1 MKLTKRFKE
10 DLVKLFKYTY
20 LVLFWICVWFS
31 TTKFLT
37 ETLHVYPSSGM
48 TIIHMLVLLGIILSF
63 FLVIAILIMFILD
76 IIEAVVKFKKYV
88 FEKE

>member
-20 LVLFWICVWFS
+20 LVIFWICVWFS

-48 TIIHMLVLLGIILSF
+48 TIVHMLVLLGIILSF
-63 FLVIAILIMFILD
+63 FLVIALLIMFILD
-76 IIEAVVKFKKYV
+76 ILETVVKIKNYV

>member
-20 LVLFWICVWFS
+20 LGIFWICVWFS

-37 ETLHVYPSSGM
+37 DTLHVYPSSGI
-48 TIIHMLVLLGIILSF
+48 TIIHMLVLLGVIFSFCLIISL
-63 FLVIAILIMFILD
+63 LIMFILD
-76 IIEAVVKFKKYV
+76 IIEAIIKFKNYV

>member
-20 LVLFWICVWFS
+20 LGIFWICVWFS

-37 ETLHVYPSSGM
+37 DTLHVYPSSDN
-48 TIIHMLVLLGIILSF
+48 TIIHMLVLLGVIFSFCLIISL
-63 FLVIAILIMFILD
+63 LIMFILD
-76 IIEAVVKFKKYV
+76 IIEAIIKFKNYV

>member
-20 LVLFWICVWFS
+20 LVIFWICVWFS

-48 TIIHMLVLLGIILSF
+48 TIVHMLVLLGIILSF
-63 FLVIAILIMFILD
+63 FLVIALLIMFILD
-76 IIEAVVKFKKYV
+76 IVETVVKIKNYV